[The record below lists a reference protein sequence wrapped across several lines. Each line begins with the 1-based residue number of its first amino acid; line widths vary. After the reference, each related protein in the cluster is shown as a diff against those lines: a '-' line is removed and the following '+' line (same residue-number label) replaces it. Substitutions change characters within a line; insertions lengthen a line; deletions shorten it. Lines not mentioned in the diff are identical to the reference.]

1 MEKFNPSFYLSAE
14 EAAKDLGISI
24 SSLYAYV
31 SRGFIKSQS
40 LENSRK
46 KGYLRSDIEA
56 LKKKKQGFKDDPNFY
71 YPPNLQAATLTKI
84 TENGPLYRGVDA
96 MSLARTES
104 VESLACMLWQ
114 AEASIFEQETHFTI
128 SPTFDALRKHF
139 DGLNPLTQYVS
150 LAGMLEQES
159 LKAYNLTPAGTSRT
173 AVDVTRWLSSLVI
186 GFNHYP
192 SDTPLHKYIASK
204 GDLSEGYS
212 ELLRAFLVL
221 AADHGQG
228 PALQNARNSAYAG
241 NTPYSVVSSAL
252 IAWQGS
258 YLMKGVGQ
266 PMNQF
271 MSEIMS
277 APDPTRAITNRLQ
290 DGAVLPGIGNPI
302 YGAND
307 PRGVFLLQLTK
318 EYLPDDVEAQKFC
331 LAMNMIEDITSKS
344 ASLIVIAAFL
354 ARKLGMPDQI
364 RALIATARCVGW
376 LAHAMEVYA
385 ENTPL
390 SFR

>member
-1 MEKFNPSFYLSAE
+1 MQKFNPKFYLSAE

-24 SSLYAYV
+24 PSLYAYV

-71 YPPNLQAATLTKI
+71 YPPNLQTATLTKI
-84 TENGPLYRGVDA
+84 TEAGPLYRGVDA
-96 MSLARTES
+96 MSLARTET

-114 AEASIFEQETHFTI
+114 ADLSVFEQETNFNIT
-128 SPTFDALRKHF
+128 STFKTLRENFK
-139 DGLNPLTQYVS
+139 GLTPLARFVS
-150 LAGMLEQES
+150 LAGMIEQES
-159 LKAYNLTPAGTSRT
+159 PKAYNLTPAGTSRT
-173 AVDVTRWLSSLVI
+173 AVDVARWLSSFII
-186 GFNHYP
+186 GRDHYP
-192 SDTPLHKYIASK
+192 VDMPLHKYIAAKS
-204 GDLSEGYS
+204 DLSEGYC
-212 ELLRAFLVL
+212 ELLRSFLVL

-241 NTPYSVVSSAL
+241 NTPYGVVSSAL

-258 YLMKGVGQ
+258 YLLKGVGQ
-266 PMNQF
+266 PLKQF

-277 APDPTRAITNRLQ
+277 TPDPMRAITNRLQ
-290 DGAVLPGIGNPI
+290 DGAILPGIGSPI
-302 YGAND
+302 YGAKD
-307 PRGVFLLQLTK
+307 PRGVFLLKLTK
-318 EYLPDDVEAQKFC
+318 EYLPDDPEAQKFC
-331 LAMNMIEDITSKS
+331 LAMDMIEDITSKS
-344 ASLIVIAAFL
+344 ASLVVIAAFL
-354 ARKLGMPDQI
+354 ARKLEISNQI
-364 RALIATARCVGW
+364 RGLIATARCIGW

-390 SFR
+390 YLN

>member
-1 MEKFNPSFYLSAE
+1 MMQKFNPKFYLSAE

-71 YPPNLQAATLTKI
+71 YPPNLQTATLTKI
-84 TENGPLYRGVDA
+84 TEAGPLYRGVDA

-114 AEASIFEQETHFTI
+114 ADASIFERETNFNIT
-128 SPTFDALRKHF
+128 PTFEALRTSFK
-139 DGLNPLTQYVS
+139 GLNPLARYVS
-150 LAGMLEQES
+150 LAGMIEQES
-159 LKAYNLTPAGTSRT
+159 PKAYNLTPVGATRT
-173 AVDVTRWLSSLVI
+173 AVDVTRWLTSFII
-186 GFNHYP
+186 GRHNFP
-192 SDTPLHKYIASK
+192 ADTPLHKYIA
-204 GDLSEGYS
+204 
-212 ELLRAFLVL
+212 A
-221 AADHGQG
+221 QG

-241 NTPYSVVSSAL
+241 NTPYGVVSSAL

-266 PMNQF
+266 PLMQF

-277 APDPTRAITNRLQ
+277 TPDPMRAITNRLQ
-290 DGAVLPGIGNPI
+290 DGAILPGIGNPI
-302 YGAND
+302 YGAKD
-307 PRGVFLLQLTK
+307 PRGVFLLKLNK
-318 EYLPDDVEAQKFC
+318 EYLPDDPEAQKFS
-331 LAMNMIEDITSKS
+331 LAMDMIEDITSKS
-344 ASLIVIAAFL
+344 ASLVVIAAFL
-354 ARKLGMPDQI
+354 ARKLEMPNQI
-364 RALIATARCVGW
+364 RGLITAARCIGMNERT
-376 LAHAMEVYA
+376 LK
-385 ENTPL
+385 
-390 SFR
+390 